1 MAFIFNKFDESE
13 EEFDAEQERYDM
25 LRQKLFQGQSLKY
38 DDLEE
43 LMAAAKEKNDKKV
56 IMTLKNVVT
65 DPEEE
70 QTVDTVESTPEDMMA
85 DFMESGKINK
95 ESLDESLN
103 DESFTIDDFFDDG
116 IDEYETELGTGLAT
130 TTIKLNDMNILIADE
145 IEFDSNAR
153 NIILK
158 YDSKGW
164 YEGIGWAE
172 NIKSD
177 IVHDLN
183 KLKDEYRKFTSS
195 NFLFKY
201 NPASIKQALDN
212 AATKI
217 KDENEDVIYQK
228 QNRFGD
234 WDYVA
239 DCIVYI
245 PYEIVQTAKYK
256 KPVNEE
262 DSAVCDETEESVP
275 EEKLPESVIF
285 NAVETL
291 RRMY

>member
-38 DDLEE
+38 DELEE
-43 LMAAAKEKNDKKV
+43 LMAAAKEKDDEDV
-56 IMTLKNVVT
+56 IKALKNVVT
-65 DPEEE
+65 EPEEQAADIE
-70 QTVDTVESTPEDMMA
+70 EPTPEDMMA
-85 DFMESGKINK
+85 DLMES
-95 ESLDESLN
+95 DEIDKN
-103 DESFTIDDFFDDG
+103 DFFDDEDDFFD
-116 IDEYETELGTGLAT
+116 IDYFDITDAKGETKFGTGLT
-130 TTIKLNDMNILIADE
+130 KVIMQIEDKNILIADE
-145 IEFDSNAR
+145 IDQDSEGQS
-153 NIILK
+153 IILK
-158 YDSKGW
+158 YDSRGW
-164 YEGIGWAE
+164 YEGQGWAE

-177 IVHDLN
+177 IVFDLN
-183 KLKDEYRKFTSS
+183 KLKDEYRKFTNS

-217 KDENEDVIYQK
+217 KDENENVIYKK

-239 DCIVYI
+239 DCTVFI

-262 DSAVCDETEESVP
+262 DPVVCDETEESVL
-275 EEKLPESVIF
+275 EEKLPESVVF

>member
-38 DDLEE
+38 NELEE
-43 LMAAAKEKNDKKV
+43 LMAAAKEKDDEDV
-56 IMTLKNVVT
+56 IRTLKNVVT
-65 DPEEE
+65 EPEK
-70 QTVDTVESTPEDMMA
+70 QAADTEESTPEDMMA
-85 DFMESGKINK
+85 DLMESGKIDK
-95 ESLDESLN
+95 EALDE
-103 DESFTIDDFFDDG
+103 DDFFDVDYFDANDAAG
-116 IDEYETELGTGLAT
+116 ETEFGTGLT
-130 TTIKLNDMNILIADE
+130 KVVMQIGDTNILIADE
-145 IEFDSNAR
+145 IDHDVQVQS
-153 NIILK
+153 IILK
-158 YDSKGW
+158 YDGIGW
-164 YEGIGWAE
+164 YEGQGWAE

-177 IVHDLN
+177 IVFDLN
-183 KLKDEYRKFTSS
+183 KLADKYRKFTNA

-201 NPASIKQALDN
+201 NPASIKQALDD
-212 AATKI
+212 AAAKI
-217 KDENEDVIYQK
+217 KNENEDVIYKK

-239 DCIVYI
+239 DCTVFI

-262 DSAVCDETEESVP
+262 DPTVCDETEENVT
-275 EEKLPESVIF
+275 EEKLPESVVF